1 VVREDALTGDSECSY
16 VPAREF
22 LTAPLAAPDNDAFPT
37 RIEPGEPPTAMTTAL
52 ARYKKLDGS
61 VPARTLVWQ
70 LSGKGFE
77 SFHLAEIPVP
87 SMGPKDI
94 LFRSDT
100 NGICASDVKIIQQG
114 GDHARLKSYDI
125 ARDKVV
131 PGHEVSMTVVKAGPD
146 ADPRFKP
153 GDRYIVQ
160 ADMLEYGNA
169 VGYGIWGGTIQYGV
183 FDERVQKYLIRVE
196 KDIGYSQASLVEPWA
211 CIEASYE
218 RADLQ
223 PGDESVWVV
232 GGGGPMGQMHVLRTL
247 SLRERG
253 KLPRLE
259 SLVVTDVSE
268 ERLGAVR
275 RRFEDAFRKA
285 GVTLVALDPRAPDFE
300 ARIKEAAPA
309 GVAYAI
315 ACAPSPDVIKAAM
328 RHIRRYGVINL
339 FAGIQ
344 RGTGPVFLGDIHY
357 DQITVTGNSG
367 SRLEDMEKMLRITER
382 NDLDTNFS
390 AGAVVGMKAC
400 ADGIRAVAEGR
411 ITNKTILYPQL
422 PDLPLTR
429 IEDLPGSVK
438 FSPEVER
445 EVRAG
450 RWSKRAEDEML
461 EALLPA
467 GGKAG

>member
-1 VVREDALTGDSECSY
+1 MPSILHAY
-16 VPAREF
+16 K
-22 LTAPLAAPDNDAFPT
+22 AAGGGIP
-37 RIEPGEPPTAMTTAL
+37 E
-52 ARYKKLDGS
+52 K
-61 VPARTLVWQ
+61 TLVWQ

-77 SFHLAEIPVP
+77 NFRLTEIPVP
-87 SMGPKDI
+87 RMGPKDI

-100 NGICASDVKIIQQG
+100 NGICASDVKIIKQG
-114 GDHARLKSYDI
+114 GEHARLKNYDI
-125 ARDKVV
+125 ERDKVV
-131 PGHEVSMTVVKAGPD
+131 PGHEISITIVKVGD
-146 ADPRFKP
+146 QADPRFRP

-169 VGYGIWGGTIQYGV
+169 VGYGIWGGMIQYGV

-196 KDIGYSQASLVEPWA
+196 RDIGYSQASLVEPWA

-223 PGDESVWVV
+223 SGDESVWVI
-232 GGGGPMGQMHVLRTL
+232 GGGGPMGQMHLLRVLSVKT
-247 SLRERG
+247 RG
-253 KLPRLE
+253 KLPALRAAI
-259 SLVVTDVSE
+259 VTNVSD
-268 ERLGAVR
+268 ERLRAVR
-275 RRFEDAFRKA
+275 NRFETAFASADARL
-285 GVTLVALDPRAPDFE
+285 VTLDPTKPGFDAGLR
-300 ARIKEAAPA
+300 EAAPS

-315 ACAPSPDVIKAAM
+315 ACAPSPDVILAAM
-328 RHIRRYGVINL
+328 KHVRRYGVLNL

-382 NDLDTNFS
+382 AELDTNLS

-400 ADGIRAVAEGR
+400 AEGVKAVAEGL
-411 ITNKTILYPQL
+411 ITNKTVLYPQL

-429 IEDLPGSVK
+429 IEDLPGMVK
-438 FSPEVER
+438 FSPQIEK
-445 EVRAG
+445 EVREG

-461 EALLPA
+461 EALLSVGRSP
-467 GGKAG
+467 

>member
-1 VVREDALTGDSECSY
+1 
-16 VPAREF
+16 
-22 LTAPLAAPDNDAFPT
+22 
-37 RIEPGEPPTAMTTAL
+37 MTTVL
-52 ARYKKLDGS
+52 ARYKKLDGG
-61 VPARTLVWQ
+61 VPPKTLVWQ

-77 SFHLAEIPVP
+77 NFQLSEIPVP
-87 SMGPKDI
+87 RMGPRDI

-114 GDHARLKSYDI
+114 GDHARLKNYDI
-125 ARDKVV
+125 AREKVV
-131 PGHEVSMTVVKAGPD
+131 PGHEVSMTVVKAGPE
-146 ADPRFKP
+146 ADPRFRP

-169 VGYGIWGGTIQYGV
+169 VGYGIWGGMIQYGV
-183 FDERVQKYLIRVE
+183 FDERVQKYLIKVE

-223 PGDESVWVV
+223 PGDETVWVV
-232 GGGGPMGQMHVLRTL
+232 GGGGPMGQMHILRTL

-253 KLPRLE
+253 KLP
-259 SLVVTDVSE
+259 SLRSVIVTDVSE

-275 RRFEDAFRKA
+275 SRFEEPFRKA
-285 GVTLVALDPRAPDFE
+285 GTSLVTLDPRSPDFDAKLAE
-300 ARIKEAAPA
+300 VAPV

-315 ACAPSPDVIKAAM
+315 ACAPSPDVIKATM
-328 RHIRRYGVINL
+328 KRIRRYGVINL

-400 ADGIRAVAEGR
+400 AEGIKAVAEGR

-422 PDLPLTR
+422 ADLPLTR
-429 IEDLPGSVK
+429 IEDLPERVK

-445 EVRAG
+445 DVREG
-450 RWSKRAEDEML
+450 RWSKRAEEEML

-467 GGKAG
+467 AGGKTG